1 MAIITLKIKFN
12 DSGLN
17 GREVPNTSVN
27 WKLIV
32 PPFGPGETI
41 RAQGVNN
48 TGPDGVLTIPNMT
61 VNNLESLKFSYTI
74 SGVAGEFTPV
84 NLNFRTKQ
92 TLVFERAVQVP
103 ITAVAVVVTA
113 VPITFTNTNR
123 NWLTYETRFNW
134 SMFYK
139 TNQRF
144 KLNLYRAP
152 LNRLL
157 VILATEADGLD
168 NTTLTALRDVFFPN
182 ISDLQELRKLGKPP
196 WDGPR
201 KLAVDTPQY
210 AVANRNLNKIYASYA
225 YLPYNAR
232 DNTPQSKA
240 IGTALGTGSMKLEL
254 MPFNPMLDVWNT
266 ASRSSVARVRLPQKI
281 TFKDKADRKLIN
293 DELWV
298 EYGTP
303 DPFRFRQPA
312 DNGGTEFSMNA
323 EGANFHQTVMS
334 VKTGVN
340 IIGIEAQEKKANLEH
355 NSVLAALRSAYIR
368 TAERHFGYNS
378 FADPQILILT
388 EIATVTE
395 SDRKWDEWMFPLGK
409 NRKKLQQPKFGDGY
423 QIRSLRGMK
432 HDRQYF
438 PPLSIPFVR
447 ITNGEVDQNSSAD
460 FSISGQIVKS
470 ESAFP
475 QIDDPNPEWKDF
487 WKKHYAEALGR
498 AKAKILLDYGLQ
510 SFGGNSQNYLLE
522 MVNGVPNG
530 RVIFRD
536 MGDYALHDYVLWA
549 MFAPEGTNPP
559 RYNGKRL
566 NEQEDLVLAWRD
578 NLNFPLLKFECTD
591 LHDFID
597 DSKVMSEYPTFT
609 GYHRSN
615 ESGMAT
621 FNPFCESCAPESA
634 GTTAFVGHISPLWA
648 YALPVSTN
656 AYSKYRTNLTQVQWG
671 KVFQIQFDWGIA
683 NAKAWVK
690 YLEKALGKNFRIDWE
705 LLPLNDFL
713 SKPGYAKSNL
723 ESSLAHRMFDP
734 AAFTDATH
742 NGIWDDM
749 YFKMKTWEM
758 YLGWQ
763 VENFL
768 PTTEGQK
775 ALRNYFKKQPAVP
788 KFKLRAS
795 DEHDQPLVKG
805 NVKMEYAGKKWTES
819 ADENGEIQIFEGTAA
834 DYKLVVV
841 ASNGSEGTFDVAEL
855 LARGDK
861 KADFGY
867 LKVEYV

>member
-340 IIGIEAQEKKANLEH
+340 IIGIEAQEKRRTSNTIPFSPHSEVRIFEPR
-355 NSVLAALRSAYIR
+355 NGISV
-368 TAERHFGYNS
+368 T
-378 FADPQILILT
+378 T
-388 EIATVTE
+388 
-395 SDRKWDEWMFPLGK
+395 
-409 NRKKLQQPKFGDGY
+409 
-423 QIRSLRGMK
+423 RSL
-432 HDRQYF
+432 
-438 PPLSIPFVR
+438 
-447 ITNGEVDQNSSAD
+447 T
-460 FSISGQIVKS
+460 
-470 ESAFP
+470 
-475 QIDDPNPEWKDF
+475 
-487 WKKHYAEALGR
+487 
-498 AKAKILLDYGLQ
+498 
-510 SFGGNSQNYLLE
+510 
-522 MVNGVPNG
+522 
-530 RVIFRD
+530 
-536 MGDYALHDYVLWA
+536 
-549 MFAPEGTNPP
+549 
-559 RYNGKRL
+559 
-566 NEQEDLVLAWRD
+566 
-578 NLNFPLLKFECTD
+578 LKF
-591 LHDFID
+591 
-597 DSKVMSEYPTFT
+597 SSSP
-609 GYHRSN
+609 RSRQ
-615 ESGMAT
+615 
-621 FNPFCESCAPESA
+621 
-634 GTTAFVGHISPLWA
+634 
-648 YALPVSTN
+648 LPN
-656 AYSKYRTNLTQVQWG
+656 
-671 KVFQIQFDWGIA
+671 
-683 NAKAWVK
+683 
-690 YLEKALGKNFRIDWE
+690 RI
-705 LLPLNDFL
+705 
-713 SKPGYAKSNL
+713 
-723 ESSLAHRMFDP
+723 
-734 AAFTDATH
+734 
-742 NGIWDDM
+742 
-749 YFKMKTWEM
+749 
-758 YLGWQ
+758 
-763 VENFL
+763 
-768 PTTEGQK
+768 
-775 ALRNYFKKQPAVP
+775 
-788 KFKLRAS
+788 
-795 DEHDQPLVKG
+795 
-805 NVKMEYAGKKWTES
+805 
-819 ADENGEIQIFEGTAA
+819 ENGM
-834 DYKLVVV
+834 
-841 ASNGSEGTFDVAEL
+841 NGCSP
-855 LARGDK
+855 
-861 KADFGY
+861 
-867 LKVEYV
+867 

>member
-17 GREVPNTSVN
+17 GTAVPNASVS
-27 WKLIV
+27 WRLIV

-61 VNNLESLKFSYTI
+61 VNNAESLKFAYTI

-84 NLNFRTKQ
+84 NLNFRTRQ
-92 TLVFERAVQVP
+92 TLEFERVLQVP
-103 ITAVAVVVTA
+103 ITVVGAAVAA
-113 VPITFTNTNR
+113 VPIAFNNPNR

-157 VILATEADGLD
+157 VILATAADGLD
-168 NTTLTALRDVFFPN
+168 DETLTALRDVFFPN
-182 ISDLQELRKLGKPP
+182 VSSLQELRDLGKPP
-196 WDGPR
+196 WDGAR
-201 KLAVDTPQY
+201 KLAIDTPQY
-210 AVANRNLNKIYASYA
+210 AVANRNLNKIYASYS

-232 DNTPQSKA
+232 DNTNESKA
-240 IGTALGTGSMKLEL
+240 IGTAVGTGSMKLEL
-254 MPFNPMLDVWNT
+254 VPFNPSLDVWNT
-266 ASRSSVARVRLPQKI
+266 ASRSSVARVRLPNKI
-281 TFKDKADRKLIN
+281 TFKDKANRALIN
-293 DELWV
+293 KELWV
-298 EYGTP
+298 EYGMP
-303 DPFRFRQPA
+303 EPVRFRQPA
-312 DNGGTEFSMNA
+312 ENAGTELNITA
-323 EGANFHQTVMS
+323 EGANFYKTVMS

-355 NSVLAALRSAYIR
+355 NSVLAALRSSYIR

-378 FADPQILILT
+378 FADPEILILT
-388 EIATVTE
+388 EIVTVTE
-395 SDRKWDEWMFPLGK
+395 SDKKWDEWMFPLGK
-409 NRKKLQQPKFGDGY
+409 NRNKLQQPKFGDGY
-423 QIRSLRGMK
+423 QIRSLRGMRA
-432 HDRQYF
+432 DREYF

-447 ITNGEVDQNSSAD
+447 ITAGKVDQASSAD
-460 FSISGQIVKS
+460 FSVSGRTVTA

-475 QIDDPNPEWKDF
+475 QIDDPSNEWKDF
-487 WKKHYAEALGR
+487 WKRHYAEALGR

-510 SFGGNSQNYLLE
+510 SFGGNAQNYLLE
-522 MVNGVPNG
+522 MNDGVPNG

-549 MFAPEGTNPP
+549 MFGPEDMAPP
-559 RYNGKRL
+559 RYDGRAL
-566 NEQEDLVLAWRD
+566 DQQEDLVSSWKN
-578 NLNFPLLKFECTD
+578 NLNFPLLKFECSD

-621 FNPFCESCAPESA
+621 FNPFCASCSPEGA

-648 YALPVSTN
+648 YALPVSTV
-656 AYSKYRTNLTQVQWG
+656 AYSKHRTNLSPDQWG
-671 KVFQIQFDWGIA
+671 KVFRIEFEWGIA

-705 LLPLNDFL
+705 LLPITDFL
-713 SKPGYAKSNL
+713 TKPNYRKSNL
-723 ESSLAHRMFDP
+723 ETSLAHRMFDP

-742 NGIWDDM
+742 NGIWDDL

-768 PTTEGQK
+768 PTAEGQT
-775 ALRNYFKKQPAVP
+775 ALRNYLKKQPSVP
-788 KFKLRAS
+788 KFKLRAT
-795 DEHDQPLVKG
+795 DQNDQPLVKG
-805 NVKMEYAGKKWTES
+805 NVKMEYSGKQWTES
-819 ADENGEIQIFEGTAA
+819 ADENGEIRIYEGTAA
-834 DYKLVVV
+834 DYKLVVIADDDSV
-841 ASNGSEGTFDVAEL
+841 GTFDVADL
-855 LARGDK
+855 QARGDK
-861 KADFGY
+861 KANFGY
-867 LKVEYV
+867 LKIEYV